1 MKKLKFLAVSLALL
15 LVLPACSNKAKIEDQ
30 PQNGQN
36 NQQEEVKQEDLR
48 YLDASLPIEERV
60 ESLLGQMSLMEKA
73 GQMLQV
79 ERNRVS
85 TLEMTSLRIGSVLSG
100 GGSVPGNNTVQDWND
115 MFQQLQDAAL
125 KTTHKIPMIYGID
138 SVHGHSNLK
147 GAVIFPHN
155 IGLGAA
161 NDPELMYQMG
171 AAVAEEMKLTN
182 SLFNFSPCVAIGNEP
197 RWGRT
202 YESFSSDTQIVTSL
216 AEAYLKGLT
225 EHGVAATAKHYIA
238 DGSTTYGT
246 GEINGLFD
254 RGDSRLTEEEL
265 REKHLPPYQA
275 MVDGGVQF
283 IMPSYSSINGLKMHE
298 NKYLINDVLKN
309 ELGFEGVVISDYEA
323 MNALSGINFEAKIT
337 NAINAGVDM
346 LMEPN
351 NYKDA
356 INAIVSSVNKGNISE
371 ERIDDAVR
379 RILTVKF
386 KMGLFDDPYQE
397 KLTHEVTELG
407 SEQYR
412 SIAKQLV
419 EKSLVLLKNDN
430 QLLPLKQ
437 GQKIFVTGPAMDDM
451 GMQCGGW
458 TISWQGQL
466 DGENGKVTEGTT
478 ILEGLM
484 EYAQIYGLEI
494 ITDQERAGEAD
505 LVLMAIGEVPYAEFE
520 GDTADMSIVGKKAHP
535 ENEATIDYVESL
547 DKPVVTLIIAGR
559 NVILE
564 DYMNQWDSIVMCY
577 LPGSE
582 GDGIASVLFGEKDFT
597 GKLAMPY
604 YRKVEDIGKEK
615 VELLFDLGYGLSYDR

>member
-1 MKKLKFLAVSLALL
+1 MKRIKFLAVLMALL
-15 LVLPACSNKAKIEDQ
+15 LVLPACSNKAKTEQ
-30 PQNGQN
+30 PQENLN
-36 NQQEEVKQEDLR
+36 NQQEVEQEDLR
-48 YLDASLPIEERV
+48 YLDATLPIEERV

-73 GQMLQV
+73 GQMLQG

-85 TLEMTSLRIGSVLSG
+85 TQEMTSLRMGSVLSG
-100 GGSVPGNNTVQDWND
+100 GGSYPGNNTLKDWND
-115 MFQQLQDAAL
+115 MFRQLQEAAL

-138 SVHGHSNLK
+138 AVHGHSNLK

-182 SLFNFSPCVAIGNEP
+182 SLLNFSPCVALGMDP
-197 RWGRT
+197 RWGRV
-202 YESFSSDTQIVTSL
+202 YESFSTDTEIVTSL

-225 EHGVAATAKHYIA
+225 DHGVAATAKHYIA
-238 DGSTTYGT
+238 DGATTYGT
-246 GEINGLFD
+246 GEINGLLD

-265 REKHLPPYQA
+265 REFHLPPYQA

-283 IMPSYSSINGLKMHE
+283 IMPSYSSFNGLKMHE
-298 NKYLINDVLKN
+298 HKYLITDVLKT
-309 ELGFEGVVISDYEA
+309 ELGFQGVVISDYEA
-323 MNALSGINFEAKIT
+323 MNALSGSNFEAKLT

-356 INAIVSSVNKGNISE
+356 INAIINSTNKGKISE

-386 KMGLFDDPYQE
+386 QMGLFEDPYQE

-419 EKSLVLLKNDN
+419 EKSLVLLKNEN

-437 GQKIFVTGPAMDDM
+437 GQKIYVTGPAMDDM

-478 ILEGLM
+478 ILEGLK
-484 EYAQIYGLEI
+484 EYAQTYGAEI

-505 LVLMAIGEVPYAEFE
+505 LVIMAIGEVPYAEFE
-520 GDTADMSIVGKKAHP
+520 GDTTDLSITGKKAHP
-535 ENEATIDYVESL
+535 ENQTTIDFVESL

-559 NVILE
+559 NVMLE
-564 DYMNQWDSIVMCY
+564 DYMDQWDSIVICY

-582 GDGIASVLFGEKDFT
+582 GDGIASVLFGEKSFM

-604 YRKVEDIGKEK
+604 YRKAEDIGKK
-615 VELLFDLGYGLSYDR
+615 DVELLFDIGYGLTY